1 MFKGGESQVGWK
13 KDRGEGRGKGENKE
27 RESCMEGVPFGE
39 HMWFGVEQS
48 SGRLH
53 SAIVNDL
60 GLSCQGKDCQGT
72 LLDILQK

>member
-1 MFKGGESQVGWK
+1 
-13 KDRGEGRGKGENKE
+13 
-27 RESCMEGVPFGE
+27 MEGVPFGE

-48 SGRLH
+48 SGLLH